1 MTNPFGLD
9 GYGTARQPSHQQSP
23 APGYPQQYPIMS
35 APPQKSASTG
45 WLLAVIAILL
55 AAIVGIVAYLVG
67 SSSSSP
73 LNEPATGQASS
84 RDATTSTVVE
94 TQTLTN
100 GQETPATPGATP
112 ASHPIYT
119 NYAADTDVTSGP
131 FAANVYDAFI
141 TAYRE
146 TGTTELAV
154 SAYSPATGKLYTM
167 SCAGGGTVYCSGGN
181 NARVRI
187 W

>member
-9 GYGTARQPSHQQSP
+9 GYGTASQPSHQQSP

-35 APPQKSASTG
+35 APPQRSASTG

-100 GQETPATPGATP
+100 GPETPATPGATP

>member
-23 APGYPQQYPIMS
+23 APGYPQQYPAMY
-35 APPQKSASTG
+35 APPQRSASTG
-45 WLLAVIAILL
+45 WLLAIIAILL

-67 SSSSSP
+67 SGSNSP
-73 LNEPATGQASS
+73 LNEPATGQVAS
-84 RDATTSTVVE
+84 RDAPTSTVVE

-100 GQETPATPGATP
+100 GQETPTAPGADP
-112 ASHPIYT
+112 ASRHIYT

-141 TAYRE
+141 AAYRE

-154 SAYSPATGKLYTM
+154 SAYSPATGKAYTM
-167 SCAGGGTVYCSGGN
+167 SCAGGSTVYCSGGN